1 VPVSPGK
8 APRVPPQKVN
18 PVAPTVPLRSFQ
30 LAAAWRPASESPW
43 LAHRGGRAV
52 TARSLY
58 APPRSSSA
66 KSAGKLL
73 TIWRAR
79 RRRRVRRCSS
89 VLSIIAVPPCFGRV
103 DRPGS
108 LFQWGVKKSLEL
120 LLRGNS
126 EPRGWEGARCRLRF
140 ASERRFMPSSS
151 RSHRCRWAF
160 QTHSANRRLISGSE
174 RSPLTKNPRRSQSAS
189 PGQLPSHL

>member
-89 VLSIIAVPPCFGRV
+89 VLSIIAVPPVSGEWTARV
-103 DRPGS
+103 PFFNGASKNLWNCCCAVTASRADG
-108 LFQWGVKKSLEL
+108 
-120 LLRGNS
+120 
-126 EPRGWEGARCRLRF
+126 GARCPTSFCVR
-140 ASERRFMPSSS
+140 ASFHAEQQPLPPLPVGVPD
-151 RSHRCRWAF
+151 AF
-160 QTHSANRRLISGSE
+160 GE
-174 RSPLTKNPRRSQSAS
+174 
-189 PGQLPSHL
+189 